1 VKKSIRPGL
10 ALLSAFLAGPL
21 AAQQPPATPT
31 PVASVVASPTSK
43 EDPVPRAR
51 KEPAKEAIPQT
62 GKGANADKE
71 KDKATAKGGL
81 QSSTFTGLE
90 LRSLGPALTSGR
102 IVDIAVDS
110 RTTSRWFVASAD
122 GGVWRTVNAGVSFQP
137 VFDAEASHSIG
148 CVSIDPND
156 SQVIWVGSGE
166 NNSQRVVGYGDGVYK
181 SEDGGESWKNMGL
194 KTSEHIS
201 KIVIDPRDSKTVYV
215 AAQGPLW
222 GPGGERGLYKTK
234 DGGKTW
240 TASLTISENTGVTDV
255 VMDPRDSNVLFAC
268 AYQRRRHVYTL
279 IDGGPE
285 SAIYKSADAGASW
298 RKISTGLPKEEMGRI
313 GLAIAPSAPDV
324 LYAVIEAANKA
335 GGFFRS
341 TNRGETWEKRG
352 DYVPGSPQYYNEIF
366 VDPKEKDRVYSMDV
380 WIQVTDDGG
389 KTFHK
394 LGETWKHPDNHVIW
408 VDPAD
413 TSHYIVGCD
422 GGIYESFD
430 RAASWEFKANLPV
443 TQFYRVSVDNASPV
457 YNLFGGTQD
466 NFSLGGPSR
475 TRNIH
480 GIANSDWFVTEGGDG
495 FQSQIDPED
504 PNTVYAE
511 AQYGVLTRFDRRT
524 GESLLIQPLGAPG
537 DPPLRWNWDSPLII
551 SPHKHTRLYFAAQR
565 IFRSDDRGSTWK
577 PVSGDLTR
585 QIDRN
590 KLKVMGRVWPAD
602 AVAKNASTSLYGNIV
617 ALAESPKLEG
627 LLYAGTDD
635 GLIQVT
641 EDGGATWRKAAS
653 VPGVPDF
660 SYVSRLSPSPH
671 DASIVYAAFD
681 NHKNADFRP
690 FLAKSGDRGR
700 TWTSITGDLPARGTS
715 WVVIEDPGERD
726 LLFAGTEFG
735 LYFSRDGGRRW
746 IQLKG
751 GFPNVA
757 VRDLAVQAREGDLAV
772 ATFGRGYYVLDDLS
786 ALRRSNAEAL
796 ARDAT
801 LFPVR
806 RPLVFMPESPLGIRG
821 KAFQGEGYFT
831 APNPSFGAVLTWY
844 LKEDLKTRKKTRQER
859 EKDLVKQGKDPDFPT
874 PEQFRAEAR
883 EEDPAV
889 VVTIADA
896 DGNVVRRLKGPA
908 TAGMHRIA
916 WDLRFPPSTPTS
928 LKPPVSD
935 PFSEPPSGP
944 MVSPGRYTATL
955 AKVVEG
961 KWTSLSEPQS
971 FEACGLYEIPEAD
984 RKRLLAFERKVAK
997 LQRAATGA
1005 VETVDE
1011 TKTRI
1016 AHIKQALL
1024 DAPGADA
1031 RLGTEVREVEA
1042 RLKDIELVLR
1052 GDAALAGRNEPTSPF
1067 VMDRVEAI
1075 VGAQWTATS
1084 PPTGTSE
1091 QAYTWAA
1098 EAFRGPLENL
1108 RRLVS
1113 VDLKKIE
1120 DQMETAGAPWTPGRL
1135 PSWQP
1140 E

>member
-1 VKKSIRPGL
+1 VKKKIGPGL
-10 ALLSAFLAGPL
+10 AVCAWTALLALPL
-21 AAQQPPATPT
+21 SAQQPTPAPT
-31 PVASVVASPTSK
+31 PAPR
-43 EDPVPRAR
+43 EDPVARER
-51 KEPAKEAIPQT
+51 KEPPKEALPKT
-62 GKGANADKE
+62 GKGANAE
-71 KDKATAKGGL
+71 KDKDKDKDKDKAAAKGGL

-102 IVDIAVDS
+102 IVDIAVDP
-110 RTTSRWFVASAD
+110 RNASRWFVASAD

-137 VFDAEASHSIG
+137 VFDGEASHSIG
-148 CVSIDPND
+148 CVAIDPND
-156 SQVIWVGSGE
+156 SQVIWAGSGE
-166 NNSQRVVGYGDGVYK
+166 NNSQRVVGYGDGIYR
-181 SEDGGESWKNMGL
+181 SDDGGESWKNVGL

-201 KIVIDPRDSKTVYV
+201 KIVIDPRDSKIVYV

-222 GPGGERGLYKTK
+222 GPGGERGVYKTK

-240 TASLTISENTGVTDV
+240 TASLTVSENTGVTDV
-255 VMDPRDSNVLFAC
+255 VMDPRDSNVLLAS

-285 SAIYKSADAGASW
+285 SAIYKSSDAGGSW

-313 GLAIAPSAPDV
+313 GLAIAPSAPDTV
-324 LYAVIEAANKA
+324 YAVIEAANKA

-352 DYVPGSPQYYNEIF
+352 DYVPGSAQYYNEIF

-394 LGETWKHPDNHVIW
+394 LGENWKHPDNHVIW
-408 VDPAD
+408 IDPSD

-422 GGIYESFD
+422 GGIYQSFD
-430 RAASWEFKANLPV
+430 RAASWQFMANLPV
-443 TQFYRVSVDNASPV
+443 TQFYRVSVDNAAPV

-480 GIANSDWFVTEGGDG
+480 GIANTDWFVTEGGDG

-504 PNTVYAE
+504 PNTIYAE

-524 GESLLIQPLGAPG
+524 GESLLIQPLGGPG
-537 DPPLRWNWDSPLII
+537 DPPLRWNWDSPLIV
-551 SPHKHTRLYFAAQR
+551 SPHKHTRIYFAAQR
-565 IFRSDDRGSTWK
+565 IFRSDDRGNSWK
-577 PVSGDLTR
+577 AISGDLTR

-602 AVAKNASTSLYGNIV
+602 SVAKNASTSFYGNIV
-617 ALAESPKLEG
+617 ALAESPKQEG

-641 EDGGATWRKAAS
+641 EDGGATWRKAAP
-653 VPGVPDF
+653 VAGVPEF

-671 DASIVYAAFD
+671 DASVVYAAFD
-681 NHKNADFRP
+681 NHKNADFHP
-690 FLAKSGDRGR
+690 YLARSGDRGR
-700 TWTSITGDLPARGTS
+700 TWTPITGDLPARGSS

-726 LLFAGTEFG
+726 LLLAGTEFG

-772 ATFGRGYYVLDDLS
+772 ATFGRGYYVLDDLTP
-786 ALRRSNAEAL
+786 LRRSTAEAL

-831 APNPSFGAVLTWY
+831 APNPPFGAVVTWY
-844 LKEDLKTRKKTRQER
+844 LKDDLKTRKKTRQER
-859 EKDLVKQGKDPDFPT
+859 EKDLIKQGKDPDYPT
-874 PEQFRAEAR
+874 PDQFRAEAR
-883 EEDPAV
+883 EEDPSV
-889 VVTIADA
+889 VVTIADG

-935 PFSEPPSGP
+935 PFSDPPSGP
-944 MVSPGRYTATL
+944 MVAPGRYTATL
-955 AKVVEG
+955 AKVVDG

-971 FEACGLYEIPEAD
+971 FEARGLYETPEAD
-984 RKRLLAFERKVAK
+984 RKRLLAFERKVAR
-997 LQRAATGA
+997 LQRAVTGA
-1005 VETVDE
+1005 VETIDE

-1016 AHIKQALL
+1016 AHIKQAIV
-1024 DAPGADA
+1024 DAPGADP
-1031 RLGTEVREVEA
+1031 RLGTEIREVES
-1042 RLKDIELVLR
+1042 RLKDIEVALR
-1052 GDAALAGRNEPTSPF
+1052 GDAALAARNEPTVPA
-1067 VMDRVEAI
+1067 VMDRIDAI
-1075 VGAQWTATS
+1075 VGAQWTATAA
-1084 PPTGTSE
+1084 PTGTSE
-1091 QAYTWAA
+1091 QAYSWAA

-1113 VDLKKIE
+1113 TDLKKIE
-1120 DQMETAGAPWTPGRL
+1120 DQLETAGAPWTPGRL